1 MNALLPNFIARY
13 YILFFEQF
21 IKEMSIPKA
30 RLELWRTFKLSLKE
44 VPISLESLH
53 NQVIEIIGCKKTLT
67 LEELEELVDPIPVT
81 PYINLEFNCFKPEIN
96 EESPRH
102 TLGKNLKSD
111 SPTIPLKKHFIINQE
126 SPQSKQKRSA
136 TVDFSASAAA
146 GVYNR
151 KVPNPFLGTQNNSTQ
166 NNKLYQNVIIPVTY
180 KMSQDYTES
189 KPKVSEDS
197 SENNR
202 ESPLIAKSKTSEFRR
217 FTLPQNILLF
227 GLKVEN
233 FNYFMLIL
241 KF

>member
-21 IKEMSIPKA
+21 IQEMSIPKA

-53 NQVIEIIGCKKTLT
+53 NQVIEIIGCEKTLT
-67 LEELEELVDPIPVT
+67 LEELEEIVDPIPAT

-102 TLGKNLKSD
+102 TLGKNLKPD
-111 SPTIPLKKHFIINQE
+111 SPDFQLKKKFILNQE

-136 TVDFSASAAA
+136 TVDFSASAREN
-146 GVYNR
+146 NR
-151 KVPNPFLGTQNNSTQ
+151 KVLNPFLGTQNNSNQ
-166 NNKLYQNVIIPVTY
+166 NNKLNQNVIIPVTY
-180 KMSQDYTES
+180 KMSQDYTET

-227 GLKVEN
+227 GLNVEN
-233 FNYFMLIL
+233 FSYLM
-241 KF
+241 